1 VGTLNLIN
9 KGGQW
14 MGDLIFNTEPL
25 SPSQKQKPK
34 YSRLPKVMLD
44 VIFYVTLVIAVAAA
58 FFYSTNHSKVK
69 FFFGYS
75 YFTVLTTSMQSEIP
89 KGSLIITKHVD
100 SSIINIGDDIT
111 YLRSDGSTV
120 THRVVEIYNNYENS
134 GARGFQ
140 TKGIDNP
147 EADEN
152 IVYAANVVGVVI
164 FSVANL
170 GSVLSYIANNLWFV
184 FVMFGIL
191 LILSFSLKVF
201 FGVKKLKK

>member
-1 VGTLNLIN
+1 
-9 KGGQW
+9 

>member
-1 VGTLNLIN
+1 
-9 KGGQW
+9 
-14 MGDLIFNTEPL
+14 MGDLTMETEPP

-34 YSRLPKVMLD
+34 RSRVAKVISE
-44 VIFYVTLVIAVAAA
+44 VIFYVTLVIAVAVA
-58 FFYSTNHSKVK
+58 FFYSTNQSGVK
-69 FFFGYS
+69 NFFGYS

-89 KGSLIITKHVD
+89 KGSLIITKHMD

-120 THRVVEIYNNYENS
+120 THRVVEIYDNYENS

-164 FSVANL
+164 FSVDNL
-170 GSVLSYIANNLWFV
+170 GLVFSFIANNLWLV
-184 FVMFGIL
+184 FAIFGIL

-201 FGVKKLKK
+201 FDTKKEEKAKTSQKQPI